1 MISVNN
7 LNSGYENKEIIR
19 NLSVNIKEGEIVSII
34 GPNGSGKSTLLKS
47 LGKFLRKNS
56 GEVFIDKK
64 NVDIMKI
71 SDIAKIMS
79 TLSQHNSSPDDI
91 KVRDLVYYGR
101 IPHKRWYEMKNEE
114 DEEIVNWALKN
125 TCTDIYSER
134 RILELSGG
142 ERQRVYLAMAL
153 AQKPKVLL
161 LDEPTTH
168 LDMCHQLELM
178 DLVVDI
184 NNRFNM
190 TILIVLHDLNQ
201 AVRYSHRVII
211 MKKGDIVADGK
222 SEDIINEEIINN
234 VYNVRC
240 VINKEPVSNKLHIY
254 PLEVSY

>member
-1 MISVNN
+1 
-7 LNSGYENKEIIR
+7 
-19 NLSVNIKEGEIVSII
+19 
-34 GPNGSGKSTLLKS
+34 
-47 LGKFLRKNS
+47 
-56 GEVFIDKK
+56 
-64 NVDIMKI
+64 MKI

-161 LDEPTTH
+161 LDEPTTY

-234 VYNVRC
+234 VY
-240 VINKEPVSNKLHIY
+240 
-254 PLEVSY
+254 

>member
-1 MISVNN
+1 
-7 LNSGYENKEIIR
+7 
-19 NLSVNIKEGEIVSII
+19 
-34 GPNGSGKSTLLKS
+34 
-47 LGKFLRKNS
+47 
-56 GEVFIDKK
+56 
-64 NVDIMKI
+64 MKI

-91 KVRDLVYYGR
+91 KVRDLVYYG
-101 IPHKRWYEMKNEE
+101 
-114 DEEIVNWALKN
+114 
-125 TCTDIYSER
+125 R

-211 MKKGDIVADGK
+211 MKKGDCK
-222 SEDIINEEIINN
+222 SDDIINEEIINN

>member
-1 MISVNN
+1 
-7 LNSGYENKEIIR
+7 
-19 NLSVNIKEGEIVSII
+19 
-34 GPNGSGKSTLLKS
+34 
-47 LGKFLRKNS
+47 
-56 GEVFIDKK
+56 
-64 NVDIMKI
+64 
-71 SDIAKIMS
+71 
-79 TLSQHNSSPDDI
+79 
-91 KVRDLVYYGR
+91 
-101 IPHKRWYEMKNEE
+101 
-114 DEEIVNWALKN
+114 
-125 TCTDIYSER
+125 
-134 RILELSGG
+134 
-142 ERQRVYLAMAL
+142 MAL

-161 LDEPTTH
+161 LDEPTTY

-222 SEDIINEEIINN
+222 PEDIINEEIINN

-240 VINKEPVSNKLHIY
+240 VINKEPVSNKLYIY